1 MKLAFVVPIVSSLHS
16 RSHCLRS
23 TSNRIAEGVEYDTI
37 AREWIATYS
46 LDGDKASLVACQLAL
61 ESVVED
67 IHEVEGVKSV
77 QRLVC
82 EDDNEFRVITNIDA
96 TKFQEW
102 KNDDFF
108 PEDVFF
114 EMLGVIDGVKDVK
127 SRTSTMLLN
136 VEPSDFEDSDND

>member
-1 MKLAFVVPIVSSLHS
+1 MKLAFVVPIISSLHS
-16 RSHCLRS
+16 RRGYLSA
-23 TSNRIAEGVEYDTI
+23 TSNTIAEGVEYDTM

-46 LDGDKASLVACQLAL
+46 LEGDKSSLVACQLAL

-67 IHEVEGVKSV
+67 IHEVDGFKSV

-82 EDDNEFRVITNIDA
+82 EDDKEFRVITNVDA

-114 EMLGVIDGVKDVK
+114 EMLSVIDGVQDVK
-127 SRTSTMLLN
+127 ARTSTMVLN
-136 VEPSDFEDSDND
+136 VEATDFEDDDE